1 MARFFSATCSLLVR
15 LALGCW
21 VGGAVLFVITSVA
34 EQTSPMFDSR
44 TRDQLAT
51 IRFPYYYLY
60 CWICLGIALAA
71 ALSGAIFASQPLRRR
86 LSVTA
91 ILTLISLG
99 IAIAD
104 YHWVYKP
111 LQALIIPPGEVRS
124 QEFLALH
131 NRSRH
136 INELH
141 LTIALVAAIM
151 ICLPEKA
158 SSTCSPS
165 ANH

>member
-1 MARFFSATCSLLVR
+1 MARFLSAICSLLVR

-21 VGGAVLFVITSVA
+21 IGGAVLFVITSVA
-34 EQTSPMFDSR
+34 EQTSPLFDSR

-51 IRFPYYYLY
+51 IRFPFYYLY
-60 CWICLGIALAA
+60 CWICLGTALAA
-71 ALSGAIFASQPLRRR
+71 AILGSLCSSPCLRRR
-86 LSVTA
+86 MTA
-91 ILTLISLG
+91 AAGLTLISLG

-124 QEFLALH
+124 QEFLTLH

-136 INELH
+136 TNELH
-141 LTIALVAAIM
+141 LTIALVAAVI

-158 SSTCSPS
+158 SSSCSSS
-165 ANH
+165 ATH

>member
-1 MARFFSATCSLLVR
+1 MARFFSAICSLLVR

-34 EQTSPMFDSR
+34 EQTSPLFDSR

-60 CWICLGIALAA
+60 CWICLGTALAA
-71 ALSGAIFASQPLRRR
+71 SVLGTICSSQCLRRR
-86 LSVTA
+86 MTTVA
-91 ILTLISLG
+91 VLTLISFG
-99 IAIAD
+99 IAVAD
-104 YHWVYKP
+104 YHWVYQP
-111 LQALIIPPGEVRS
+111 LQALIIPPGEAKS
-124 QEFLALH
+124 QQFITLH

-141 LTIALVAAIM
+141 LTLALVAAII

>member
-1 MARFFSATCSLLVR
+1 MARFLSAISSLLVR

-60 CWICLGIALAA
+60 CWICLGTALAA
-71 ALSGAIFASQPLRRR
+71 AVLGAICSSKCLRRR
-86 LSVTA
+86 MMVA
-91 ILTLISLG
+91 AGLTLISLG
-99 IAIAD
+99 IAICD

-124 QEFLALH
+124 QAFLTLH

-141 LTIALVAAIM
+141 LTIALIAAII